1 MPGGKRRNVQTR
13 PVFLGTIVLAATMLL
28 APCAAGAAD
37 VPLQPAKKAGAA
49 RTAPRI
55 KAVYHL
61 NQGLQQAT
69 DAIRNIRNHLTADPT
84 VKITVVA
91 HAAGIDFLLEGAM
104 DANGNP
110 YDALVQDLVGKGV
123 DFRVCNFTLQSR
135 KIDRSRVIQEASIVP
150 SGVAEIAKLQ
160 AREGYVYIKP

>member
-1 MPGGKRRNVQTR
+1 VQARTLM
-13 PVFLGTIVLAATMLL
+13 LGRIAVVAAMLA
-28 APCAAGAAD
+28 AAGAAAAAD
-37 VPLQPAKKAGAA
+37 SSPAPAKKAATETRKPREA
-49 RTAPRI
+49 RV

-69 DAIRNIRNHLTADPT
+69 DAIRNIRNHLAADPKA
-84 VKITVVA
+84 KITVVA

-110 YDALVQDLVGKGV
+110 YDALVQDLVSQGV
-123 DFRVCNFTLQSR
+123 DFRVCNFTLQTR
-135 KIDRSRVIQEASIVP
+135 KIDRSRVIPEASIVP
-150 SGVAEIAKLQ
+150 SGVAEIARLQ